1 MSKKT
6 FSASGAWT
14 PLLMPL
20 PGDVAAFFRKSL
32 ESFSEGYQSRST
44 VARWRANLKKG
55 VLGQP
60 DLV

>member
-1 MSKKT
+1 MSEKT
-6 FSASGAWT
+6 SCASGAWT

-20 PGDVAAFFRKSL
+20 PEDVAAFFRKSL
-32 ESFSEGYQSRST
+32 ESISEGYQSRST
-44 VARWRANLKKG
+44 VTLWRADLKKG